1 MTNFN
6 LDIKD
11 LNKFIDKFRK
21 NKEQAEK
28 EVSEI
33 DEKYR
38 KLAEKEKKDLNNMI
52 KRCQKEID
60 FWEKSVLARYSSD
73 MTELDEIGEQS
84 ASDEID
90 NTSEEA
96 VVADEDK
103 VVDPIPEEV
112 SANEDEN
119 LPELDPMNDPSVV
132 VETINVEK
140 EMEKA
145 ESTED
150 PFANAEPASG
160 VEVPATDGDGWPDI
174 NNFIDEWK

>member
-11 LNKFIDKFRK
+11 LNKFIDKFRNK
-21 NKEQAEK
+21 KEQAEK

-38 KLAEKEKKDLNNMI
+38 KLAEKEKKELNNMI

-60 FWEKSVLARYSSD
+60 FWEKSVLARYTSD
-73 MTELDEIGEQS
+73 AT
-84 ASDEID
+84 EID
-90 NTSEEA
+90 EMEESTA
-96 VVADEDK
+96 SVEDIQETPIVVEEDK
-103 VVDPIPEEV
+103 VVDPIPEE
-112 SANEDEN
+112 APADEEN

-132 VETINVEK
+132 VKTINVEK

-145 ESTED
+145 ESAED
-150 PFANAEPASG
+150 PFASAEPVSG
-160 VEVPATDGDGWPDI
+160 VEVPSTDGDGWPDI
-174 NNFIDEWK
+174 NNFIDEWETK